1 MIESQ
6 FDGNTAL
13 FISKGYTALSD
24 FLKRTTFFFFKA
36 QGEHI
41 YFDTKHIQTNNEPL
55 LLLLIT
61 GTLNKAIKAKR

>member
-1 MIESQ
+1 MIECQ

-13 FISKGYTALSD
+13 FISKGYAALSD
-24 FLKRTTFFFFKA
+24 LLKKITFFFKA

-41 YFDTKHIQTNNEPL
+41 YFDTKHTQTNNEPL